1 MKLISNFVFA
11 LFSDEGDDDEHHPK
25 EEPPLFKDFQLAQ
38 LIDPVLQND
47 DRDNDGM
54 IDYSEFIIAQMKTK
68 RGERDF
74 IEVSV

>member
-1 MKLISNFVFA
+1 MKLISNFFIV

-54 IDYSEFIIAQMKTK
+54 IDYSEFIIAQLKTK

>member
-1 MKLISNFVFA
+1 MKLISNFLFV
-11 LFSDEGDDDEHHPK
+11 LFSDEGDDDEHQPK

>member
-1 MKLISNFVFA
+1 
-11 LFSDEGDDDEHHPK
+11 
-25 EEPPLFKDFQLAQ
+25 LAQ

>member
-1 MKLISNFVFA
+1 MKIISNFFF
-11 LFSDEGDDDEHHPK
+11 FSDEGDDEHHPK